1 MKQTQLRDYTIKP
14 GQLKDFV
21 RVWEN
26 GVRPIRQKRGFVVEG
41 AWTIPTEERFVWVVS
56 YDRPDGFEAAVKAYM
71 ESPERKA
78 LDPDPASFIVTQ
90 RVAFIDPV

>member
-1 MKQTQLRDYTIKP
+1 VKQTQLRDYTIKP
-14 GQLKDFV
+14 GQLAAFV
-21 RVWEN
+21 QVWKN
-26 GVRPIRQKRGFVVEG
+26 GVRPIREKRGFVVEG
-41 AWTIPTEERFVWVVS
+41 AWTIPTEDRFVWLVS
-56 YDRPDGFEAAVKAYM
+56 YDKPDGFEAAVKAYM